1 MLSSSPFQ
9 IIGAFLVFLFGLFII
24 WGIRT
29 YFKSTLTRSSLV
41 YIWHTLL
48 CLVYFWYV
56 FEKGGDAIG
65 YFIRATLYGYNNKF
79 GFGTAGVDYLTT
91 LLVQGLG
98 LSFLGCFLVFN
109 IFGAIGLLAFDS
121 ILRQTTKD
129 SSLRIKRLASLI
141 IFLPS
146 VSFWSSAVG
155 KDSISFMATC
165 LALWAAI
172 NFKRHIFLFMFS
184 VLAMVLVR
192 PHIGGIMIAAF
203 ALAFIF
209 DKHASIFQRISIGSI
224 AVIATGI
231 AIPFALQYAGLGG
244 AGNTAD
250 VQAYIE
256 GRQGYNTE
264 GGGGVDIRSMSLPMQ
279 MFTYLFRPLPFEA
292 NSVFALAASIDN
304 IILLYLFIIGS
315 RALLKK
321 AKPSL
326 QANRA
331 FLWIYAFMTLIILS
345 MTTANLGIAM
355 RQKWMF
361 APMFIFLLISVIG
374 SHSMKDKD
382 KL

>member
-1 MLSSSPFQ
+1 MLSSAS
-9 IIGAFLVFLFGLFII
+9 FLITE
-24 WGIRT
+24 GI
-29 YFKSTLTRSSLV
+29 
-41 YIWHTLL
+41 
-48 CLVYFWYV
+48 
-56 FEKGGDAIG
+56 
-65 YFIRATLYGYNNKF
+65 
-79 GFGTAGVDYLTT
+79 DYLTT

-109 IFGAIGLLAFDS
+109 IFGAIGLIVFDS
-121 ILRQTTKD
+121 ILRQATKE
-129 SSLRIKRLASLI
+129 STLRTKRLASLI

-146 VSFWSSAVG
+146 VSFWSSAIG

-172 NFKRHIFLFMFS
+172 SFKRHTILFAFS
-184 VLAMVLVR
+184 VLVMVFVR
-192 PHIGGIMIAAF
+192 PHIGGIMMVAF
-203 ALAFIF
+203 ALALAFIF
-209 DKHASIFQRISIGSI
+209 DKHASIFQRLSIGGI
-224 AVIATGI
+224 AIIATGI
-231 AIPFALQYAGLGG
+231 AIPFALQYVGLDNVR
-244 AGNTAD
+244 NTD
-250 VQAYIE
+250 DIQTYIE
-256 GRQGYNTE
+256 GRQGYNME

-382 KL
+382 RL